1 MDIVFD
7 INKIESLILPEW
19 EEYYINY
26 KSLIKILSNLKTN
39 KQNFEKIDDE
49 NNINNYSLK
58 ELLLEN
64 NEQNEEENKKM
75 EKNDIKINEFFEK
88 YITQLNLELNK
99 ISFFDN
105 LLQNQRHKKRYDE
118 IIEQLKYIENNETI
132 KIFKKQ
138 LIKSLINLYRDISNY
153 DNYYINVNMN
163 IMNNIIYSEENKI
176 FDEIE
181 LNKDYYQTLKQKKE
195 EFSSFFSKAKEFNT
209 KFLSEI
215 SEQYTYFSDQENIN
229 DSNIIEDILNNNN
242 LPNLEKLHQASLKLK
257 IFRLSFIIMIILL
270 IKIPNLDQ

>member
-176 FDEIE
+176 FDEIK
-181 LNKDYYQTLKQKKE
+181 LNKDYYQILKQKKE
-195 EFSSFFSKAKEFNT
+195 KANNTHIFQIKKTSMIPILSK
-209 KFLSEI
+209 
-215 SEQYTYFSDQENIN
+215 
-229 DSNIIEDILNNNN
+229 IL
-242 LPNLEKLHQASLKLK
+242 
-257 IFRLSFIIMIILL
+257 
-270 IKIPNLDQ
+270 

>member
-181 LNKDYYQTLKQKKE
+181 LNKDYYQILKQKKE
-195 EFSSFFSKAKEFNT
+195 
-209 KFLSEI
+209 
-215 SEQYTYFSDQENIN
+215 
-229 DSNIIEDILNNNN
+229 
-242 LPNLEKLHQASLKLK
+242 
-257 IFRLSFIIMIILL
+257 
-270 IKIPNLDQ
+270 

>member
-39 KQNFEKIDDE
+39 KQNFEKFDEE

-88 YITQLNLELNK
+88 
-99 ISFFDN
+99 F
-105 LLQNQRHKKRYDE
+105 R
-118 IIEQLKYIENNETI
+118 I
-132 KIFKKQ
+132 K
-138 LIKSLINLYRDISNY
+138 
-153 DNYYINVNMN
+153 
-163 IMNNIIYSEENKI
+163 
-176 FDEIE
+176 
-181 LNKDYYQTLKQKKE
+181 
-195 EFSSFFSKAKEFNT
+195 
-209 KFLSEI
+209 
-215 SEQYTYFSDQENIN
+215 
-229 DSNIIEDILNNNN
+229 
-242 LPNLEKLHQASLKLK
+242 
-257 IFRLSFIIMIILL
+257 
-270 IKIPNLDQ
+270 